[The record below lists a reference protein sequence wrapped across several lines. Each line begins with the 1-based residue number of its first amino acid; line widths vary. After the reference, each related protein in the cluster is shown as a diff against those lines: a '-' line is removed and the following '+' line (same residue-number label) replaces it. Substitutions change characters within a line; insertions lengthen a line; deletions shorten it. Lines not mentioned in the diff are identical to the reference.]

1 MALRIAGAA
10 DAKAVALLAAD
21 VLDQLAGIA
30 VMLGEGKSISC
41 GMSPR
46 SARIFSIWF
55 SSIRSSMVTTSSL
68 VEETQVRCAIAGIPY
83 VSWIF
88 DAISTVRLEVLPPAP

>member
-10 DAKAVALLAAD
+10 DAEAVSLLAAD

-30 VMLGEGKSISC
+30 VMLGGREIHILWDVAAQRKDILN
-41 GMSPR
+41 MV
-46 SARIFSIWF
+46 FLDT
-55 SSIRSSMVTTSSL
+55 VTTSSL